1 MKVLHVLDHSLPIF
15 SGYSFRSQ
23 SILNGQV
30 ALGLTPVVLTSPKHG
45 SQRDEVEE
53 IDGIRYYRTKISKE
67 RFVGRLPFVR
77 EAKLMSRLA
86 GRIGEVVGTEKVD
99 LIHSHSPSLN
109 GLASLWVASRLRLPF
124 LYEARAFWEDAA
136 VNHGTFHEGSLRYRV
151 SRALETFLFRKADKV
166 VTICEGMREDLIR
179 RGVPPERIQVVPNGV
194 DVDWFQPRARA
205 GNLVE
210 KFGLNGKPVFGFIGS
225 FYRYEGLQFLLE
237 AVPAL
242 IEKLPGAKLILVG
255 GGYQESLLRE
265 QARPYGDS
273 VIFAGQVP
281 HERIRDFYSIIDIF
295 VCPRQ
300 RIRLTELVT
309 PLKPLEAMGM
319 AKTVLASDVGG
330 HLELIRH
337 DKTGL
342 LFRAESKDDFLRLAI
357 YAAEDS
363 KLRQDI
369 GAEARRYVESERAW
383 SHVIS
388 RYSSI
393 YEDLARSK
401 AAGIAVTAIR

>member
-1 MKVLHVLDHSLPIF
+1 
-15 SGYSFRSQ
+15 
-23 SILNGQV
+23 
-30 ALGLTPVVLTSPKHG
+30 
-45 SQRDEVEE
+45 
-53 IDGIRYYRTKISKE
+53 
-67 RFVGRLPFVR
+67 
-77 EAKLMSRLA
+77 
-86 GRIGEVVGTEKVD
+86 
-99 LIHSHSPSLN
+99 
-109 GLASLWVASRLRLPF
+109 
-124 LYEARAFWEDAA
+124 
-136 VNHGTFHEGSLRYRV
+136 
-151 SRALETFLFRKADKV
+151 
-166 VTICEGMREDLIR
+166 MREDLIR

-363 KLRQDI
+363 KLRHDI

-401 AAGIAVTAIR
+401 AAGVAVTAIR

>member
-1 MKVLHVLDHSLPIF
+1 MKVLHILDHSVPLF

-23 SILNGQV
+23 SILRGQV
-30 ALGLTPVVLTSPKHG
+30 TLGLTPVVLTSPKHG
-45 SQRDEVEE
+45 SERDEVEE
-53 IDGIRYYRTKISKE
+53 IEGIRFYRTKVLKE
-67 RFVGRLPFVR
+67 RLVSGLPFVK
-77 EAKLMSRLA
+77 EARLMSRLV
-86 GRIGEVVGTEKVD
+86 GRIKEVVRSEKVD

-109 GLASLWVASRLRLPF
+109 GLASLWVASHLGLPL

-136 VNHGTFHEGSLRYRV
+136 VNHGTFREESFRYRV
-151 SRALETFLFRKADKV
+151 SRVLETFLFKKADKV
-166 VTICEGMREDLIR
+166 VTICEGMREDLVR
-179 RGVPPERIQVVPNGV
+179 RGVPAERIQVVPNGV

-205 GNLVE
+205 SNLVE

-237 AVPAL
+237 VIPEL
-242 IEKLPGAKLILVG
+242 IEELPGVTLILVG
-255 GGYQESLLRE
+255 GGYEERLLRDK
-265 QARPYGDS
+265 AKRHGDS

-281 HERIRDFYSIIDIF
+281 HEHIRDFYSIVDVF

-337 DKTGL
+337 GKTGL
-342 LFRAESKDDFLRLAI
+342 LFRAGSKDDFLRQAVR
-357 YAAEDS
+357 AAEDS
-363 KLRQDI
+363 KLRDAI
-369 GAEARRYVESERAW
+369 GEQARRYVESERAW
-383 SHVIS
+383 PHIVS
-388 RYSSI
+388 RYIGI
-393 YEDLARSK
+393 YEDLAMRK
-401 AAGIAVTAIR
+401 VVGTG